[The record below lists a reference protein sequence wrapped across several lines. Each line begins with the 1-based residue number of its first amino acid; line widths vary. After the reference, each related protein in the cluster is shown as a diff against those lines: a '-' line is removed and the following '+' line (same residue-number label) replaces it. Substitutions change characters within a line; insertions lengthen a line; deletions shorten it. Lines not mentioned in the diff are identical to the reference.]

1 MKQIDAGGLS
11 FQDLRDC
18 DKYYVDKTLLIK
30 DILDRNDRGIY
41 LFARPRRFGKTTNL
55 SMLDAF
61 FNIEYKGN
69 NWFDG
74 LAISNYPEYERYKNA
89 FPVIKLN
96 LKDTKCDDAN
106 HFLNR
111 LKSTIS
117 AAYSDHAY
125 LTKSDVLSEREKLNY
140 EEIRF
145 KNVED
150 DFIQDCI
157 PELCR
162 LLKKYHGVNP
172 IILIDEYGPCCIQFL
187 RRGVP
192 PQNNELSRF
201 VFVADSQK

>member
-74 LAISNYPEYERYKNA
+74 LAIS
-89 FPVIKLN
+89 I
-96 LKDTKCDDAN
+96 
-106 HFLNR
+106 
-111 LKSTIS
+111 
-117 AAYSDHAY
+117 
-125 LTKSDVLSEREKLNY
+125 
-140 EEIRF
+140 
-145 KNVED
+145 
-150 DFIQDCI
+150 
-157 PELCR
+157 
-162 LLKKYHGVNP
+162 VNEQSKFS
-172 IILIDEYGPCCIQFL
+172 L
-187 RRGVP
+187 
-192 PQNNELSRF
+192 
-201 VFVADSQK
+201 